1 MGKTNKKD
9 ILLIMVGICAFII
22 VITVFVDFIRVNN
35 KVSKI
40 REQMNEVCEK
50 YLFCPDNIQEAYE
63 EKILPLDIVKIKEQH
78 GLSFDLVSYCE
89 KDAEEAVRRIVE
101 MDEYYIFTGY
111 MSIVDAISK
120 YYIFDVDGTLFYI
133 HTVDIKDSPLQQLSM
148 YEIIKEDIK

>member
-1 MGKTNKKD
+1 MKSVKNICLVLIIFKKR
-9 ILLIMVGICAFII
+9 MKKKF
-22 VITVFVDFIRVNN
+22 
-35 KVSKI
+35 
-40 REQMNEVCEK
+40 
-50 YLFCPDNIQEAYE
+50 
-63 EKILPLDIVKIKEQH
+63 LPLDIVKIKEQH
-78 GLSFDLVSYCE
+78 GLSFDFVSYCE

-120 YYIFDVDGTLFYI
+120 YYIFDVDSTLFYI

>member
-1 MGKTNKKD
+1 M
-9 ILLIMVGICAFII
+9 
-22 VITVFVDFIRVNN
+22 
-35 KVSKI
+35 
-40 REQMNEVCEK
+40 
-50 YLFCPDNIQEAYE
+50 
-63 EKILPLDIVKIKEQH
+63 
-78 GLSFDLVSYCE
+78 SFDFVSYCE